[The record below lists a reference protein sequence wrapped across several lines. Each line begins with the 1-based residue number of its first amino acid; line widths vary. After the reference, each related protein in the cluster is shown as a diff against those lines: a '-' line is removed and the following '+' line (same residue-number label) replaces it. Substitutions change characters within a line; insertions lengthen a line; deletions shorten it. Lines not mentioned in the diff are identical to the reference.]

1 MFVTEMEQKTSPVHF
16 TGTRGEL
23 FNLLFRGYLLMLPT
37 IGLYRFWVA
46 TAKRRYYWQHTII
59 HGQPLEYTGSAMQ
72 LLIGFLIA
80 LGIFLPI
87 YAGFFYLSTQ
97 TSDIVI
103 WGYVLVAI
111 VFWFAQGYATY
122 RARDFR
128 LSRTLWRG
136 IRFDQKGSAVRYA
149 IRRFLWS
156 LLVVISLGLAYPFMA
171 SSLWR
176 YRYGHS
182 WYGDR
187 QFSWTGNW
195 KTIAGPYYRAWL
207 AVVVLVVATVVIV
220 PSDLYTSG
228 DMFYPGPAAI
238 VASLVVTAGILLSWL
253 YFRSREAT
261 RMFSAIR
268 LGDASLQVKVRMRTL
283 LGQGLLYA
291 VCGFVALLIFGLFFI
306 GFIYSISGGAG
317 GDAQDLAR
325 IAQSSVLN
333 VAILLVGYLFFLGAL
348 GLFGEIF
355 LGLGFW
361 MTVARGATLVNGDSL
376 DSVRAT
382 EEDRAIA
389 GEGLADALNVGAY

>member
-1 MFVTEMEQKTSPVHF
+1 MSAAETGRSVPVQF

-23 FNLLFRGYLLMLPT
+23 FGLLLRGYLLMLPT
-37 IGLYRFWVA
+37 IGLYRFWV
-46 TAKRRYYWQHTII
+46 TTWKRRYYWQNTVID
-59 HGQPLEYTGSAMQ
+59 GQPLEYTGSATQ

-80 LGIFLPI
+80 LGIFLPV
-87 YAGFFYLSTQ
+87 YGGFFYLSTQ
-97 TSDIVI
+97 TSDVVL
-103 WGYVLVAI
+103 WGYLLVAI
-111 VFWFAQGYATY
+111 AFWFLQGYAAY

-136 IRFDQKGSAVRYA
+136 IRFDQKGSAFRYA

-156 LLVVISLGLAYPFMA
+156 LLVGVTFGLAYPFMA
-171 SSLWR
+171 ASLWR
-176 YRYGHS
+176 YRYRHS

-187 QFSWTGNW
+187 QFTWTGSW

-207 AVVVLVVATVVIV
+207 AAVALIVAAAFVVPGDLSVQADLLV
-220 PSDLYTSG
+220 
-228 DMFYPGPAAI
+228 PGPLGLAAI
-238 VASLVVTAGILLSWL
+238 AAAGFGILLAWL
-253 YFRSREAT
+253 YFRAREAS

-268 LGDASLQVKVRMRTL
+268 LGDAALAVRVRMRTL
-283 LGQGLLYA
+283 LGQGLLYGLCATLALIVFGAFFLAFFSA
-291 VCGFVALLIFGLFFI
+291 VM
-306 GFIYSISGGAG
+306 GGTG

-333 VAILLVGYLFFLGAL
+333 VTILLAGYLVFLSAL

-361 MTVARGATLVNGDSL
+361 MAVARGTTLIDGDSL
-376 DSVRAT
+376 HSVRAT
-382 EEDRAIA
+382 PEDRALA